1 MRFTVHDSPDYYQLK
16 VSIFNDDKKTE
27 LIGETWIALEQ
38 IIKPGGGK
46 NDLWHQ
52 LNCKGRFA
60 GEIRTELTYY
70 DTRPREETSEERRN
84 SAPLEVAT
92 GQPSSGVSG
101 PRQPKPVKRR
111 PLPVDPTDPARS
123 ASLPQLPQSR
133 KQQYHVESPGDDA
146 VEPTTFPERQKDR
159 LGAVSQ
165 TQSSLNEEAPMIS
178 PNHRRAQTH
187 TEIYERGEQ
196 NEPPQR
202 DLSMRSYGPQ
212 DGHEQ
217 SAGYGQEHVDDWQ
230 SRLLTQPLQHPQG
243 MIHSQSMPAMVDPR
257 LSRHISDGNSYPG
270 SSQPKSYSYD
280 SNSAHYDDREDI
292 FDAFPD
298 TDWAAMEQEEAPPP
312 PPVHRNSGTRPM
324 SLSSAREDPNAYSQI
339 SAPAPLNI
347 RNGRGSITGSPLCQ
361 SHSNSSFNIRY
372 PPSTSPS
379 NSQMYSQ
386 PGPSPSSRTSYGQ
399 PQNQRSLSPLRD
411 FDQSLPP
418 SLVPG
423 YAPSIADDESE
434 RIIHERQMTA
444 QHHYS
449 DPPRPQLE
457 QGPTSTN
464 PLGPQYEQV
473 SALNEQVEP
482 QYQRSPAPAPQF
494 RSQARSRNVDNVH
507 DRRVHRSSAPV
518 IQPQTANVGS
528 RTPVRKSVS
537 PSPGSVPERRRSEI
551 PFSPD
556 SFDTFNP
563 SMNCAGSVNEPSA
576 GYNTPEQAKEA
587 ALQHQRQEKLGEGPI
602 IGNDGRII
610 DPSDH
615 LPTDTW
621 APEPEQKTPKKGP
634 QVTMRFR
641 HSPQGAQPMPAA
653 RRPGVEHSA
662 STPIYPTTPESAPPS
677 PAGRIRLQKKALA
690 SIGQPASSP
699 MVPTLNTTPRSSPL
713 RTSESN
719 YPLRERENY
728 GGYGSSPTYGRPS
741 PGNIPPPIPGKV
753 PISGGQ
759 EDWDAH
765 ALSEEMS
772 RIDIGVG
779 GGQGRQRSRFVAR
792 G

>member
-16 VSIFNDDKKTE
+16 VSIFNDDKRTE

-84 SAPLEVAT
+84 SAPLDVAV

-123 ASLPQLPQSR
+123 ASLPQLPPSR
-133 KQQYHVESPGDDA
+133 KQQLHVESPDDYA
-146 VEPTTFPERQKDR
+146 VESSTFPERQKDH
-159 LGAVSQ
+159 LGAMSQ
-165 TQSSLNEEAPMIS
+165 AQSSHNEEAPMIS
-178 PNHRRAQTH
+178 PNHRHGSNHAD
-187 TEIYERGEQ
+187 IYERTEQ
-196 NEPPQR
+196 NELSQR

-212 DGHEQ
+212 DGYEQ
-217 SAGYGQEHVDDWQ
+217 SAGHGRDHIDDWQ
-230 SRLLTQPLQHPQG
+230 SRPLTQPLQHSQG
-243 MIHSQSMPAMVDPR
+243 MIHSHSMPAMVDPCFGR
-257 LSRHISDGNSYPG
+257 QISEADSYSG
-270 SSQPKSYSYD
+270 SSPPKSHSYET
-280 SNSAHYDDREDI
+280 SSAHYDDRQDR

-298 TDWAAMEQEEAPPP
+298 TDGVPMEHEEAPPP

-324 SLSSAREDPNAYSQI
+324 SISSAREDHSSYSQV

-347 RNGRGSITGSPLCQ
+347 RNGRGSITGSPLSQ
-361 SHSNSSFNIRY
+361 SHSSSSFNNKY
-372 PPSTSPS
+372 PPPTSPS

-386 PGPSPSSRTSYGQ
+386 PVPSPSSRTSYSQ

-411 FDQSLPP
+411 FDQPVPP

-444 QHHYS
+444 RHHYS
-449 DPPRPQLE
+449 DLPRPQFE
-457 QGPTSTN
+457 QGPTANN
-464 PLGPQYEQV
+464 PLRAQYEQV
-473 SALNEQVEP
+473 PASIEQVES
-482 QYQRSPAPAPQF
+482 QYQRSPAPAPQV
-494 RSQARSRNVDNVH
+494 RSQPRSRNIDNVH

-518 IQPQTANVGS
+518 IQPQTTNVGS
-528 RTPVRKSVS
+528 RTPLRKSVS
-537 PSPGSVPERRRSEI
+537 PSPGSAPERRRSEI

-556 SFDTFNP
+556 SFDAFNP
-563 SMNCAGSVNEPSA
+563 SMNSAGSVNEPSA
-576 GYNTPEQAKEA
+576 RYNTPEQAKEA
-587 ALQHQRQEKLGEGPI
+587 ASQHQRQEKLGDGPI

-653 RRPGVEHSA
+653 RRPAVEHSA
-662 STPIYPTTPESAPPS
+662 STPIYPTTLGSAPPS

-690 SIGQPASSP
+690 GIAQPASSP

-728 GGYGSSPTYGRPS
+728 GSYGSSPTYGRPS
-741 PGNIPPPIPGKV
+741 PGNIPPPIPGKI
-753 PISGGQ
+753 PINGGQ
-759 EDWDAH
+759 EDWDTH

-779 GGQGRQRSRFVAR
+779 GGQKRQRSRFVAR